1 MRDVPIDGD
10 CIRNVQEF
18 PDFSPISVVHEPT
31 SQQRYDLDSSA
42 QSDLREGNLL
52 LRCLSCLNHEA
63 MGLVNHR
70 RWYSSN
76 FGQGLF
82 STIPVFE

>member
-42 QSDLREGNLL
+42 QSDLEKAI
-52 LRCLSCLNHEA
+52 CC
-63 MGLVNHR
+63 
-70 RWYSSN
+70 
-76 FGQGLF
+76 
-82 STIPVFE
+82 